1 MDFQLYSLGAALVFH
16 EIFFPESSTA
26 MALILAMGTYGAG
39 YVARIVGAFIFGK
52 MGDRIGRKKVLFI
65 TITMMGICTTLIGV
79 LPTYAQ
85 IGVFAP
91 ILLVT
96 LRIIQGLGAGAEISG
111 AGTMLAEYAPKGK
124 RGIISSFVAMGT
136 NCGTLSAT
144 AIWAFMFFILSKE
157 ELLAWGWRIPFL
169 ASVVVMVFAIWL
181 RMNLKESPVFEKVND
196 SNQPTAKP
204 APAGSM
210 FQSKSF
216 WLATGL
222 RFGQAGN
229 SGLIQTFLAGYL
241 VQTLLFNKAIPT
253 DALMISSILGF
264 MTIPFLGWLSDK
276 IGRRIPYIIMNT
288 SAIVLA
294 WPMLSIIVDKSYAP
308 STIMVALI
316 VIHNCAVLG
325 LFALENTEHF
335 SDWGYYEVNLIGGEQ
350 QIADLQ
356 QQDNLYTVAE
366 MSADVWTARVVGVV
380 KKALHV
386 QIDGLETVLA
396 AMCEPQIAIVSLTI
410 TEKGYFH
417 SPATGQLMLDH
428 PMVAADVQNPH
439 QPKTATG
446 VIVEALARR
455 KAAGLPAFTVMS
467 CDNMPE
473 NGHVMRDV
481 VTSYAQAVDV
491 KLAQWIEDNV
501 TFPSTMVDR
510 IVPAVTEDTLA
521 KIEQLTGVRDPAGV
535 ACEPFRQ
542 WVIEDNFVAGRPEWE
557 KAGAELV
564 SDVLPYEEMKLRM
577 LNGSHSFLAYLG
589 YLAGYQHINDCME
602 DEHYRYAAYGLM
614 LQEQAPTLKVQGVD
628 LQDYANRLIARYSNP
643 ALRHRTWQIA
653 MDGSQKLPQRMLD
666 SVRWHLAH
674 DSKFDL
680 LALGVAGWMR
690 YVGGVDEQGN
700 PIEISDPLLPV
711 IQKAVQSSAEGKAR
725 VQSLL
730 AIKAIF
736 GDDLPDNSLFTA
748 RVTETY
754 LSLLAHGAKAT
765 VAKYSVK

>member
-1 MDFQLYSLGAALVFH
+1 MKSILIEKPNQLSIIEREIPTPSAGEVRVKVKLAGICGSDSHIYRGHNPFAKYPRVIGHEFFGVIDAVGDGVESARVGERVAVDPVVSCGHCYPCSIGKPNVCTTLAVLGVHADGGFSEYAVVPAKNAWKIPEAVADQYAVMIEPFTIAANVTGHGQPTENDTVLV
-16 EIFFPESSTA
+16 
-26 MALILAMGTYGAG
+26 YGAG
-39 YVARIVGAFIFGK
+39 PIGLTIVQVLKGVYNVKNVIVA
-52 MGDRIGRKKVLFI
+52 DRIDERLEKAK
-65 TITMMGICTTLIGV
+65 
-79 LPTYAQ
+79 
-85 IGVFAP
+85 
-91 ILLVT
+91 
-96 LRIIQGLGAGAEISG
+96 ESG
-111 AGTMLAEYAPKGK
+111 ADW
-124 RGIISSFVAMGT
+124 
-136 NCGTLSAT
+136 
-144 AIWAFMFFILSKE
+144 AI
-157 ELLAWGWRIPFL
+157 
-169 ASVVVMVFAIWL
+169 
-181 RMNLKESPVFEKVND
+181 N
-196 SNQPTAKP
+196 
-204 APAGSM
+204 
-210 FQSKSF
+210 
-216 WLATGL
+216 
-222 RFGQAGN
+222 N
-229 SGLIQTFLAGYL
+229 SQTPL
-241 VQTLLFNKAIPT
+241 
-253 DALMISSILGF
+253 D
-264 MTIPFLGWLSDK
+264 
-276 IGRRIPYIIMNT
+276 
-288 SAIVLA
+288 
-294 WPMLSIIVDKSYAP
+294 
-308 STIMVALI
+308 
-316 VIHNCAVLG
+316 
-325 LFALENTEHF
+325 
-335 SDWGYYEVNLIGGEQ
+335 
-350 QIADLQ
+350 
-356 QQDNLYTVAE
+356 
-366 MSADVWTARVVGVV
+366 
-380 KKALHV
+380 
-386 QIDGLETVLA
+386 
-396 AMCEPQIAIVSLTI
+396 
-410 TEKGYFH
+410 FH

-428 PMVAADVQNPH
+428 PMVVADVQNPH

-481 VTSYAQAVDV
+481 VTSYAQAIDV

-521 KIEQLTGVRDPAGV
+521 KIEQLTGVRDAAGV

-602 DEHYRYAAYGLM
+602 DEHYRHAAYTLM

-628 LQDYANRLIARYSNP
+628 LQDYANRLIERYSNP

-711 IQKAVQSSAEGKAR
+711 IQKAVQSSAEGTAR

-736 GDDLPDNSLFTA
+736 GDDLPGNSLFTTK
-748 RVTETY
+748 VTEAY